1 MSNDREELDKHVRKL
16 IHLWD
21 PEIQK
26 LISEKEKNDSIF
38 IILSHLIYRYGR
50 EKGVEVPGITEL
62 DKSCDSII
70 RSVDFWQFAILNYGI
85 DINPDNN
92 TYDIRKVS
100 DRELEVFKK
109 YFDGEYGPAEF
120 RKQLG
125 QAKSPSIAE
134 KEVEMIHNTKKKLDN
149 MQPHNDDNSPI
160 DPQVSARIQKYMEGY
175 EDAPGMYRLDRF
187 FVCETANEN
196 GWDDAEVEK
205 VLDRRMNEMYKD
217 GDITPQEYEKI
228 KEVVKRET
236 EKKLQK

>member
-1 MSNDREELDKHVRKL
+1 MSNDREELEKHERKL
-16 IHLWD
+16 IHLWN
-21 PEIQK
+21 PEIHR
-26 LISEKEKNDSIF
+26 LLSEKEKKGAIF

-50 EKGVEVPGITEL
+50 KKGVEVPDITEL

-100 DRELEVFKK
+100 DRELDVFKK

-125 QAKSPSIAE
+125 QARYPSIAE

-149 MQPHNDDNSPI
+149 MHSVIMLTHPLILN
-160 DPQVSARIQKYMEGY
+160 
-175 EDAPGMYRLDRF
+175 
-187 FVCETANEN
+187 
-196 GWDDAEVEK
+196 
-205 VLDRRMNEMYKD
+205 
-217 GDITPQEYEKI
+217 
-228 KEVVKRET
+228 
-236 EKKLQK
+236 